1 MWEMLMEVER
11 FNGRAKGRRARSC
24 VFGLRLG
31 EGLGASQLPCGLG
44 LGDALQLP
52 KKDLAGTLWVFRA
65 PEVCTVRRMCGRASH
80 DHHGYPAR
88 V

>member
-1 MWEMLMEVER
+1 MEEQR
-11 FNGRAKGRRARSC
+11 QKSKELCLWSETWRRPSS
-24 VFGLRLG
+24 
-31 EGLGASQLPCGLG
+31 ESASLG
-44 LGDALQLP
+44 LGDALQLH

-65 PEVCTVRRMCGRASH
+65 PEACTVRRMCCRAAH